1 MSISHHKDGFGEQYG
16 SESLELLATPVRAN
30 EEVNLEGLLV
40 SS

>member
-1 MSISHHKDGFGEQYG
+1 MSILQHKNAFSEQYG